1 MEETPPPARD
11 GFLQNTRY
19 ISPIQRSDSPSHL
32 MVSGG
37 LVDSSRGTVQESGIE
52 VTLTPSP
59 ASFTS
64 GSKRPR
70 SSIEN
75 AAMSRIDMLT
85 QELEAARIA
94 HEQTHSKHE
103 LAMAAK
109 DNELAK
115 LKRQLKMT
123 MDEEEKMRSK
133 VDILNEEST
142 DLQRAY
148 QELRADLEQQLR
160 TATDEIASCK
170 ERIEELETE
179 RNHTAHEANTIIENL
194 RDELDEANSKLDKE
208 DDSGQDDDENDASSS
223 SPAMA
228 SEIRLLQMQLDE
240 QTILASNAQKALEE
254 AQQTLHDASELRALR
269 QKVADLEQA
278 SKRDRDEM
286 QGLRVHAKNQEV
298 LAEQLTTLQRLL
310 DASEKRASEKTEI
323 HVAYEALLENER
335 EWKELFRP
343 LLTDPKNGL
352 DPHLVETHPTKAVSE
367 LFIARQSDFE
377 ALLLQRG
384 QLELQMTKLNSR
396 LEAATKEVLA
406 WEAKYA
412 QLEAELTDAKYHVRE
427 MDKEVRVGARTRET
441 NLDLTSLLSSYE
453 RGETTEARQLVQQL
467 KEALARSETVNAEL
481 QQEQRVM
488 ASPALMEKQQGRIAH
503 LERSISDEKA
513 ENLRLTK
520 AIVKLETDVALFEK
534 RLGRGEFNP
543 RTTKVVH
550 MMLNPTSHH
559 VLQTAP
565 ESADVVALREE
576 NERLKETLQQV
587 THQTP
592 RAKPPA
598 SAASITT
605 PHETVEGLRILNQR
619 LKEVFRDQI
628 NKYRDAVYR
637 VTGYKIDLKKNELS
651 LRSMYAENEGDEIK
665 FRLVDEENMALLE
678 TDFCASLDPK
688 YLGYLSHCNSPP
700 AFVSTVTLNL
710 FEKQTFQPK

>member
-19 ISPIQRSDSPSHL
+19 ISPIERSDSPSHL
-32 MVSGG
+32 MVSSG

-52 VTLTPSP
+52 ITLTPSP

-75 AAMSRIDMLT
+75 AAMSRIDILT

-94 HEQTHSKHE
+94 QEQTHSKHE

-109 DNELAK
+109 DSEIAK

-160 TATDEIASCK
+160 TATDEIVVCK

-194 RDELDEANSKLDKE
+194 RDELDEANSKLDNE
-208 DDSGQDDDENDASSS
+208 DDSAEDDDEHDASSS

-254 AQQTLHDASELRALR
+254 AQQTLHDAAELRALR
-269 QKVADLEQA
+269 QKVADLEKA

-286 QGLRVHAKNQEV
+286 QVLRVHAKNQEV
-298 LAEQLTTLQRLL
+298 LTEQLTTLQRLL
-310 DASEKRASEKTEI
+310 DASEQRASEKTEI

-335 EWKELFRP
+335 EWKELFEP
-343 LLTDPKNGL
+343 LLTDPTNGL

-367 LFIARQSDFE
+367 LFVARQSDFE

-384 QLELQMTKLNSR
+384 QLELQMTKLSSR
-396 LEAATKEVLA
+396 LEAATNEALT
-406 WEAKYA
+406 WEAKHA

-427 MDKEVRVGARTRET
+427 MDKETRVCTRMRET

-453 RGETTEARQLVQQL
+453 AGETTEARQLVQQL
-467 KEALARSETVNAEL
+467 KEALARSESVNAEL
-481 QQEQRVM
+481 QQAQRTM
-488 ASPALMEKQQGRIAH
+488 ASPALMEKQQGRITA

-513 ENLRLTK
+513 ENLRLAK
-520 AIVKLETDVALFEK
+520 AIVKLETDLALFEK

-559 VLQTAP
+559 ALAP
-565 ESADVVALREE
+565 EPADIVALREE
-576 NERLKETLQQV
+576 NERLKETLQQA

-592 RAKPPA
+592 RAKPPT

-605 PHETVEGLRILNQR
+605 PHETVEGLRMLNQR

-651 LRSMYAENEGDEIK
+651 LRSMYAENEADEIK
-665 FRLVDEENMALLE
+665 FRLVDDENMALLE

>member
-19 ISPIQRSDSPSHL
+19 ISPIERSDSPSHL
-32 MVSGG
+32 MVSSG

-52 VTLTPSP
+52 ITLTPSP

-75 AAMSRIDMLT
+75 AAMSRIDILT

-94 HEQTHSKHE
+94 QEQTHSKHE

-109 DNELAK
+109 DSEIAK

-160 TATDEIASCK
+160 TATDEIVVCK

-194 RDELDEANSKLDKE
+194 RDELDEANSKLDNE
-208 DDSGQDDDENDASSS
+208 DDSAEDDDEHDASSS

-254 AQQTLHDASELRALR
+254 AQQTLHDAAELRALR
-269 QKVADLEQA
+269 QKVADLEKA

-286 QGLRVHAKNQEV
+286 QVLRVHAKNQEV
-298 LAEQLTTLQRLL
+298 LTEQLTTLQRLL
-310 DASEKRASEKTEI
+310 DASEQRASEKTEI

-335 EWKELFRP
+335 EWKELFEP
-343 LLTDPKNGL
+343 LLTDPTNGL

-367 LFIARQSDFE
+367 LFVARQSDFE

-384 QLELQMTKLNSR
+384 QLELQMTKLSSR
-396 LEAATKEVLA
+396 LEAATNEALT
-406 WEAKYA
+406 WEAKHA
-412 QLEAELTDAKYHVRE
+412 QLEAELTDAKYH
-427 MDKEVRVGARTRET
+427 MDKETRVCTRMRET

-453 RGETTEARQLVQQL
+453 AGETTEARQLVQQL
-467 KEALARSETVNAEL
+467 KEALARSESVNAEL
-481 QQEQRVM
+481 QQAQRTM
-488 ASPALMEKQQGRIAH
+488 ASPALMEKQQGRITA

-513 ENLRLTK
+513 ENLRLAK
-520 AIVKLETDVALFEK
+520 AIVKLETDLALFEK

-559 VLQTAP
+559 ALAP
-565 ESADVVALREE
+565 EPADIVALREE
-576 NERLKETLQQV
+576 NERLKETLQQA

-592 RAKPPA
+592 RAKPPT

-605 PHETVEGLRILNQR
+605 PHETVEGLRMLNQR

-651 LRSMYAENEGDEIK
+651 LRSMYAENEADEIK
-665 FRLVDEENMALLE
+665 FRLVDDENMALLE